1 MPDKIQ
7 TTLRLTSENLSKI
20 TAISKKQKRSINSQ
34 IEFLVEQCI
43 SQYEAEFG
51 KIVGEEFYE

>member
-7 TTLRLTSENLSKI
+7 TTLRLTPENLSKI
-20 TAISKKQKRSINSQ
+20 TAISKQQKRSINSQ

-51 KIVGEEFYE
+51 EIAGEDFY